1 MTAES
6 TRSTG
11 QGPRPVVTLF
21 EQYGS
26 GADEIGRAVAE
37 AIGLPYRA
45 QAFSSEE
52 LEGREAPTQ
61 EESLDNQATLAEVFT
76 AMGGAYGG
84 FGGREVVTTQREKR
98 DLVADNNA
106 KVRGWAEEGGV
117 IVGRNATKILA
128 DRPNSVHVLLTG
140 APKDRIARGAK
151 DGGVAEHQAERRQRR
166 EDQVRSDMSK
176 ILYGWDPL
184 EPHHYDL
191 VINTS
196 RIPAASAVAAIVD
209 TIRAATA

>member
-1 MTAES
+1 MSDAT
-6 TRSTG
+6 TRSSG
-11 QGPRPVVTLF
+11 QDSKPVVTLF
-21 EQYGS
+21 EQYGA
-26 GADEIGRAVAE
+26 GADAIGRAVAE
-37 AIGLPYRA
+37 ALGCPYHA
-45 QAFSSEE
+45 QAYSSEE
-52 LEGREAPTQ
+52 LEHGVRAAEA
-61 EESLDNQATLAEVFT
+61 DNLEQQSTLAEVYT

-84 FGGREVVTTQREKR
+84 FEGRDVVTTQREKR
-98 DLVADNNA
+98 DIISDNNTT
-106 KVRGWAEEGGV
+106 VRGWADAGGV

-140 APKDRIARGAK
+140 DPKDRIARGAEEAGISE
-151 DGGVAEHQAERRQRR
+151 DQAERRQRR
-166 EDQVRSDMSK
+166 EDQVRSDMSR

-191 VINTS
+191 VVNTS

>member
-11 QGPRPVVTLF
+11 QGPKPVVTLF

-26 GADEIGRAVAE
+26 GADAIGRAVAE
-37 AIGLPYRA
+37 AIGLPYHA

-52 LEGREAPTQ
+52 LEGGPAQSREDA
-61 EESLDNQATLAEVFT
+61 LDDQATLAEVFT

-84 FGGREVVTTQREKR
+84 FDGREVVATQREKR
-98 DLVADNNA
+98 DLVRDNNA
-106 KVRGWAEEGGV
+106 TVRGFADEGGV
-117 IVGRNATKILA
+117 IVGRNATMILA
-128 DRPNSVHVLLTG
+128 DRSNTVHVLLTG
-140 APKDRIARGAK
+140 NLKDRVARGAEAS
-151 DGGVAEHQAERRQRR
+151 GVSEDQAGRRQRR
-166 EDQVRSDMSK
+166 EDQVRADMSR